1 MSSRIFTELQSI
13 SKSCLN
19 AVTLRF
25 IENLPKK
32 PYCTD
37 DLGFGLKINPK
48 KYAIKQSYI
57 QFNHPQWRK
66 YIVIDIDNKA
76 AIIDLIY
83 ENSHL
88 PLPNL
93 VIENKDNGK
102 AHFIYELIDA
112 VSFTENSSI
121 KAQRYY
127 EAVRHSLTAE
137 LGGDKAYTGLICKN
151 PLSPEWRTH
160 CFKDEPYHLKELA
173 AHLDLESPGYPDLHI
188 QTKSIEAEQIS
199 LGRNDLVFN
208 TVRHKAYVDIRE
220 FKKIGATFQ
229 SWLKHVHDLVANNNA
244 TLVNPLPYVEVKSI
258 SKSIAKYCWKQ
269 HAECHRQF
277 CERQKMK
284 GKKGGR
290 KNALKFD
297 PVRKMARHLFLL
309 GKAKGEISK
318 LLDVSYRSILRYT
331 ADIQDYPRFKL
342 TLEYIQAARK
352 IFVHCD
358 NSQNQ
363 VLAPVGV
370 LFRTLAILNNLASYH
385 LDDLYPMEDKVGIFY
400 CFDTL
405 KPS

>member
-1 MSSRIFTELQSI
+1 MSSRILTELQNI

-37 DLGFGLKINPK
+37 NLHFGLKINYK

-66 YIVIDIDNKA
+66 YIVIDIDSKA

-93 VIENKDNGK
+93 VIENRDNGK

-112 VSFTENSSI
+112 VSFTENSSL

-127 EAVRHSLTAE
+127 DAVRHSLTNE

-173 AHLDLESPGYPDLHI
+173 AHLDLESPGYSNLQI
-188 QTKSIEAEQIS
+188 QNQAMEAEQIS

-220 FKKIGATFQ
+220 FKKIRATFET
-229 SWLKHVHDLVANNNA
+229 WLKHVQDLVASNNA
-244 TLVNPLPYVEVKSI
+244 TLVNPLPFGEVRSI
-258 SKSIAKYCWKQ
+258 SKSIAKYCWKV
-269 HAECHRQF
+269 HTECHRQF
-277 CERQKMK
+277 CERQKLK
-284 GKKGGR
+284 GTKGGR
-290 KNALKFD
+290 NNAAKFN
-297 PVRKMARHLFLL
+297 PVRKLARHLFLL
-309 GKAKGEISK
+309 GKDRKEVSM
-318 LLDVSYRSILRYT
+318 LLNVSYRSILRYT
-331 ADIQDYPRFKL
+331 EDIQKFPRFKL
-342 TLEYIQAARK
+342 TFKHINAIRQNFLK
-352 IFVHCD
+352 CD

-363 VLAPVGV
+363 VLAPAWNILKCLAV
-370 LFRTLAILNNLASYH
+370 LNSVASYGMNVII
-385 LDDLYPMEDKVGIFY
+385 DSSGSIKTFY
-400 CFDTL
+400 EFDAL
-405 KPS
+405 EPS